1 MNCDVMRSLTTVM
14 VFFTLFIT
22 ASCISDD
29 SSEIINHIN
38 IGDSVP
44 KFSIEGVAGGSFNST
59 SFTGKRSLLVLF
71 VTTCPDCQ
79 RELPVV
85 NRIYDIVKDNPDILV
100 LGISRGED
108 RSVIQEYWADAGFS
122 IPAYLDPDRSVFD
135 KFANSTIPRIYIID
149 ENGIVEWMA
158 IEKLEITEEALL
170 AKLLY

>member
-1 MNCDVMRSLTTVM
+1 MNRPYILLIVLSLT
-14 VFFTLFIT
+14 I
-22 ASCISDD
+22 SCIRDKKM
-29 SSEIINHIN
+29 NNN
-38 IGDSVP
+38 IDVEEGDRIP
-44 KFSIEGVAGGSFNST
+44 QFSAVGIDGSNFNSA

-79 RELPVV
+79 RELPVI

-108 RSVIQEYWADAGFS
+108 RSVIQDYWADAGFS